1 MIAPLMTTYQDV
13 QQLNITSRS
22 KISSGLSRMFAAA
35 VVNQQFCAT
44 LLHDPSSAL
53 QNGYLGETFSLRQEE
68 EDLIVS
74 IRANSLSDLAKQ
86 VNGSL
91 NTY

>member
-1 MIAPLMTTYQDV
+1 MIAPFTYQDT
-13 QQLNITSRS
+13 QQINLKSQP

-35 VVNQQFCAT
+35 VVNQQFCDT

-53 QNGYLGETFSLRQEE
+53 QNGYLGETFSLSKEE

-74 IRANSLSDLAKQ
+74 IRANSLPDLAKQ
-86 VNGSL
+86 VNRSL
-91 NTY
+91 INY